1 MEQQKDWTEQL
12 RTRLEHHQAAV
23 PDDLWTGIEAAL
35 DAQEAKQRKARILV
49 MRRRLAAAAVVCAV
63 AVGSIVY
70 LRQHPN
76 EAALA
81 ERPSQTAL
89 VPQGSAQLD
98 KTNGSEAD
106 DGSAAQAD
114 DAPLLAS
121 LPGKIAHALRQV
133 RGGATVA
140 GADLQHDLGVTVV
153 ESVLTDKQAQTD
165 EANLQGNS
173 GQAEKAEK
181 TAKKAPAAQPS
192 KPSWT
197 VGEASRGRRSGSNRL
212 TLALA
217 ASGTFAQGT
226 TTDAPTMMQAPLY
239 FNDMVANS
247 AANEVS
253 VGTNYEEKK
262 HHNQPVSLGLSV
274 SYSLSDRLSVASGL
288 VYTWATSEFTY
299 GLRNSSQQETQTLR
313 YVGVP
318 LKASYVVWKNRWLK
332 TYASVGGQADFCVS
346 ATVDS
351 DGGKSDI
358 DKDRAQLSTQASVGV
373 EYDVVPEVGIYVEPG
388 VKYYFDNGSRIEN
401 IFKDKPCRF
410 DLQLGVRLN
419 LGGNR

>member
-35 DAQEAKQRKARILV
+35 DAQEAKRRKARILV

-81 ERPSQTAL
+81 EMPSQTAL
-89 VPQGSAQLD
+89 VPQGSAQLG

-114 DAPLLAS
+114 DAPLQAS
-121 LPGKIAHALRQV
+121 LPGKIAHALHQV
-133 RGGATVA
+133 GGGAAVA
-140 GADLQHDLGVTVV
+140 AADSRPELNENAAGL
-153 ESVLTDKQAQTD
+153 EPSAKTDFAETTRQQDTPHASEQT
-165 EANLQGNS
+165 EKS
-173 GQAEKAEK
+173 GQKV
-181 TAKKAPAAQPS
+181 PLAQPA
-192 KPSWT
+192 KPAWT

-247 AANEVS
+247 ASNEVS

-274 SYSLSDRLSVASGL
+274 SYGLSDRLSVASGL
-288 VYTWATSEFTY
+288 VYTWATSDFTY
-299 GLRNSSQQETQTLR
+299 GLRNSSQQETQSLR

-318 LKASYVVWKNRWLK
+318 LKLSYVVWKNSRLK

-346 ATVDS
+346 ATVDT